1 MVMHINRQGVRNYDL
16 YLFVITVIAVSIFAF
31 VALSVVPERTTNSRI
46 SQLAFISDPE
56 ERLTF
61 ETVLDKTADNSP
73 ERWTPTLSPVNL
85 GMSSD
90 VHWFSFVVTPDSSRA
105 VSYLFEIDYALL
117 DSVEVAVYPPSS
129 SSPVV
134 RYQAGDNLAFD
145 VRPIANNTPLFSLPL
160 SAKPQTVVVR
170 VESSGTIRMPIAV
183 WEEKEFIEYAASQN
197 LALGLFFG
205 FLCAMAISNIFLFF
219 TTKNRSF
226 LFYTGYALSLGLT
239 LASLQGLGYAY
250 LWPEQVWLQ
259 GKAVLIF
266 GNATILFAVLFS
278 RHLLPIAEF
287 SPLVDKISQVAAWAF
302 GICILTSTLLPYP
315 FAIKLYLVMLA
326 IIVFV
331 AMFIGGWLSFKGVA
345 IARYFSVAW
354 LFLLVSGFV
363 VSLDSVNIINLGIS
377 TSYLLIIAGTVETV
391 ILALILAINYSHS
404 YDELITT
411 QAFALEQEQQA
422 SKAKEDLL
430 AVQKRYQD
438 DLEYKVE
445 ERTLELEIT
454 LRELSEVNQELERL
468 TAIDPLTGINN
479 RRHFDKKLKSEGRRS
494 RREQTPLSIA
504 VIDIDHFKRIND
516 KYGHAGGDACLIH
529 ITGIIQ
535 SMLLRLSDDLCR
547 IGGEEFALILPN
559 TDSDGAYH
567 VVEAIR
573 DRIEKSP
580 ITFDGEAIQ
589 LTISAGLATS
599 VITDEDHAAALL
611 RLADEQLYAA
621 KESGRNK
628 VLFKPISG

>member
-1 MVMHINRQGVRNYDL
+1 MVMLINRQAVRNYDL
-16 YLFVITVIAVSIFAF
+16 YLFVITVAAVSIFAF
-31 VALSVVPERTTNSRI
+31 IALSVVPERTTNSRV

-56 ERLTF
+56 NQLTF
-61 ETVLDKTADNSP
+61 ETVLNKDSDA
-73 ERWTPTLSPVNL
+73 WTPALSPINL

-90 VHWFSFVVTPDSSRA
+90 VHWFSFVVTPDESKALR
-105 VSYLFEIDYALL
+105 YLFEIDYALL
-117 DSVEVAVYPPSS
+117 DSVDVAIYPPLSN
-129 SSPVV
+129 SPVV
-134 RYQAGDNLAFD
+134 RYRAGDTLAFD
-145 VRPIANNTPLFSLPL
+145 VRPIANNTPLFSIPS
-160 SAKPQTVVVR
+160 SATPQTVVIR
-170 VESSGTIRMPIAV
+170 VESGGTIRMPIAV

-205 FLCAMAISNIFLFF
+205 FLCAMVISNLFLFF
-219 TTKNRSF
+219 TTKNHSF
-226 LFYTGYALSLGLT
+226 LFYTGYAMSLGLT

-250 LWPEQVWLQ
+250 LWPQQTWFQ

-287 SPLVDKISQVAAWAF
+287 STWVDRVSKVAGWVF
-302 GICILTSTLLPYP
+302 GACILTSIILPYP
-315 FAIKLYLVMLA
+315 IAIKLYLVMLS
-326 IIVFV
+326 IIVLV
-331 AMFIGGWLSFKGVA
+331 AMTTGAWLSFKGVP

-354 LFLLVSGFV
+354 LFLLLSGFI

-404 YDELITT
+404 HDVLNTT
-411 QAFALEQEQQA
+411 QTFALEQEKQA
-422 SKAKEDLL
+422 NKAKEDLL

-479 RRHFDKKLKSEGRRS
+479 RRHFDKKLTSEGRRS

-504 VIDIDHFKRIND
+504 VIDVDHFKRIND

-535 SMLLRLSDDLCR
+535 SMLHRLSDDLCR

-559 TDSDGAYH
+559 TDSEGAYH

-573 DRIEKSP
+573 ERIENSP
-580 ITFDGEAIQ
+580 IMFDGKTIQ

-599 VITDEDHAAALL
+599 VIKDEDHAAALL

>member
-1 MVMHINRQGVRNYDL
+1 MVMHINRQEVRNYDL
-16 YLFVITVIAVSIFAF
+16 YLFVITVVAVSIFAF

-61 ETVLDKTADNSP
+61 ETVLDNTADNSP
-73 ERWTPTLSPVNL
+73 ALWTPTVSPVNL

-129 SSPVV
+129 SSAIV

-302 GICILTSTLLPYP
+302 GVCILTSTLLPYP

-430 AVQKRYQD
+430 RPV
-438 DLEYKVE
+438 
-445 ERTLELEIT
+445 
-454 LRELSEVNQELERL
+454 
-468 TAIDPLTGINN
+468 
-479 RRHFDKKLKSEGRRS
+479 
-494 RREQTPLSIA
+494 
-504 VIDIDHFKRIND
+504 
-516 KYGHAGGDACLIH
+516 
-529 ITGIIQ
+529 
-535 SMLLRLSDDLCR
+535 DLCCTHFAQQY
-547 IGGEEFALILPN
+547 IGSHIIENASDTIL
-559 TDSDGAYH
+559 A
-567 VVEAIR
+567 
-573 DRIEKSP
+573 
-580 ITFDGEAIQ
+580 
-589 LTISAGLATS
+589 
-599 VITDEDHAAALL
+599 
-611 RLADEQLYAA
+611 
-621 KESGRNK
+621 
-628 VLFKPISG
+628 